1 MMVWQLLIFV
11 LLIFVVF
18 AATTYPANLSTAGS
32 PTVLTK
38 SVSSLTNKTVSKY
51 LEPSDSIELIWL
63 NESAGMLL
71 VKLNGAETFIIND
84 SRGEIVTDA
93 NVTVKSL
100 ADYIR
105 STGNYSRK
113 LAASIRQLE
122 EFNASKAS
130 GEAVCKRMT
139 GLDHLPCVDRVSCLV
154 CCLAVPNCQMIAYGE
169 GVVQAVMEYRQALN
183 RYEQSYPALRRS
195 LEITVANSSHIVN
208 ATKELYEYKSAVMGI
223 NNAKLLGKCGSC
235 FNYCKPYNWSLAK
248 LAASEDSLIYLQYL
262 ESLSEN
268 LGPHAKLILNE
279 TARTKAYRYNRAENK
294 SRLISRLDR
303 MDAAVVS
310 GMLALQAG
318 GYGADIR
325 EDYRSYLNYSNLT
338 RGLIGRGDV
347 RLALASEP
355 ELDRVGGI
363 ITFGLSKRLD
373 CLANIALLKA
383 DIEYKLAFIN
393 SGAVRVDQ
401 SQAVQLQKRYAEA
414 KAKMAV
420 SYVSLL
426 YLKSDLED
434 IYNSLDWLM
443 ASGAPSQAICL
454 VPPAILFTLMG
465 GIAFTRRGI

>member
-1 MMVWQLLIFV
+1 MKIAIFLLVSALFIST
-11 LLIFVVF
+11 IAAF
-18 AATTYPANLSTAGS
+18 AFANDSIII
-32 PTVLTK
+32 
-38 SVSSLTNKTVSKY
+38 SSLTNKTISKY
-51 LEPSDSIELIWL
+51 LEPSDSLELIWL
-63 NESAGMLL
+63 NESAGMFL

-84 SRGEIVTDA
+84 SRGEIVTDTNA
-93 NVTVKSL
+93 TAKSL

-105 STGNYSRK
+105 SSGNYSRK

-130 GEAVCKRMT
+130 REAVCKRMT

-169 GVVQAVMEYRQALN
+169 GVVAAVMEYRQALN

-195 LEITVANSSHIVN
+195 LEITVVNSSHIVN
-208 ATKELYEYKSAVMGI
+208 ATRELYEYKLAVSGI
-223 NNAKLLGKCGSC
+223 NNAKLLGKCGAC

-248 LAASEDSLIYLQYL
+248 LAAAEDSLIYLQYL

-268 LGPHAKLILNE
+268 LAPRAESILNE
-279 TARTKAYRYNRAENK
+279 TARAKAYRYNREENK
-294 SRLISRLDR
+294 SRLISKLGR

-325 EDYRSYLNYSNLT
+325 EDYLIYLNYSNRT
-338 RGLIGRGDV
+338 HRLIGRGDV
-347 RLALASEP
+347 RLSLASEP

-363 ITFGLSKRLD
+363 ITFGLSKRLE
-373 CLANIALLKA
+373 CLANITLLKA

-401 SQAVQLQKRYAEA
+401 SQVVQLQKRYAEA
-414 KAKMAV
+414 RAKMAV

-434 IYNSLDWLM
+434 MRNSLDWLM
-443 ASGAPSQAICL
+443 ASGTSTPAICL
-454 VPPAILFTLMG
+454 VPSAIFFTLMG
-465 GIAFTRRGI
+465 GIVLTGRGVL